1 MIARKWVFAIWL
13 TVFAVAAVTIWQL
26 QTVNGAQDGQS
37 ANSSNGVVE
46 QPSTTPSPE
55 AEADTIPID
64 TAFTAQVLRFYE
76 ISNTENRNKQNEL
89 LPTVATKHFLTS
101 YRWNFR
107 NDSNTITTIV
117 DSERSRV
124 EMEES
129 TTDKNVRYVT
139 TRAYVIKDDSASDEH
154 YEEQYPPDHTTWIK
168 ETDGV
173 WRIHGQ
179 TVSQDSAAHS

>member
-1 MIARKWVFAIWL
+1 MTAKKWVLAIWL
-13 TVFAVAAVTIWQL
+13 IVLATAGVIIWQM
-26 QTVNGAQDGQS
+26 QAENGAQDGQS
-37 ANSSNGVVE
+37 THSSNGVVE
-46 QPSTTPSPE
+46 QPSATPLPE
-55 AEADTIPID
+55 TEGNPVPVD
-64 TAFTAQVLRFYE
+64 TAFIEQVLRFYE

-89 LPTVATKHFLTS
+89 LPTVATKHFLES

-107 NDSNTITTIV
+107 NDSDTITTSV

-139 TRAYVIKDDSASDEH
+139 TRAYVIKDDSTSDEH
-154 YEEQYPPDHTTWIK
+154 YEEQYPPDHTTWIN
-168 ETDGV
+168 EADGI

-179 TVSQDSAAHS
+179 TVSQDTTAHS